1 MPTLLMGNQLRVAE
15 SKEANLLILSRLRG
29 SLELAEVFLET
40 QRQRNSIEKV
50 RSKKWEQIKEKN
62 GEIDSGVHE

>member
-62 GEIDSGVHE
+62 GEIDSGVPE